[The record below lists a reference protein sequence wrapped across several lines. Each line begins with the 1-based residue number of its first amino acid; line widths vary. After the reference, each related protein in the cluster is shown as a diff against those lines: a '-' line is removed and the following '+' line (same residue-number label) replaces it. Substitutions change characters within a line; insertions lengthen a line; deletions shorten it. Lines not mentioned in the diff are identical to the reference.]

1 MNRKGKVNMQKTLL
15 IIIDNLLI
23 GGGQTVVLELVKN
36 LECSRY
42 KAVVLCYGVK
52 RDTSIE
58 KELEELCTVKYLN
71 IKGKIGFSD
80 MVYVLKKL
88 SEIDP
93 DIIHA
98 HLGGVTFGIPW
109 SIIHKRP
116 IVITAHTI
124 PEKAFSKMNEMQLR
138 LALKTK
144 KVKLV
149 AVSEENCSKCKEYFK
164 IDNKKCR
171 FVNNGVDSHKYYIVP
186 HDGFNFINVATHNE
200 NKNQQLIIK
209 AFAALCEKYD
219 NIKLILVGDGPTHGM
234 LMKLTADLGIRN
246 KVIFPGLVSNPEK
259 YYQDADVYIQSSH
272 REAMPMSVLQAMMA
286 RMPII
291 STNVGGLVD
300 VVKENGILINDNDIQ
315 ALFEAMES
323 LIVMDCEKRN
333 FMKEQSRKIAMK
345 YSSEAMALSYMNIYN
360 ELT

>member
-1 MNRKGKVNMQKTLL
+1 MNRKGEVNMQKTLL

-36 LECSRY
+36 LDCSKY
-42 KAVVLCYGVK
+42 KVVVLCYGVK

-80 MVYVLKKL
+80 MVYVLKKI

-219 NIKLILVGDGPTHGM
+219 NIKLILVGDGPTHDM
-234 LMKLTADLGIRN
+234 LMKLAADLGIGN

-286 RMPII
+286 NMPII

-300 VVKENGILINDNDIQ
+300 VVKENGILINDNDTQ
-315 ALFEAMES
+315 VLCESMES
-323 LIVMDCEKRN
+323 LITMDYEKRN